1 MDRAVQ
7 GVSKE
12 GRGVRE
18 SEGGGGAGRRGYI
31 GGQGDEKKVNDE
43 EDVEI
48 QED

>member
-18 SEGGGGAGRRGYI
+18 SEGGGAGRRRYI